1 MTNRTRFIAYITKYA
16 LSEGIQNREVEDC
29 FDISPDL
36 VKLLSANHVHFHKGH
51 WWRSYD
57 EARHRAEAMRKAKI
71 ASLRKQ
77 IARLEGLAF

>member
-1 MTNRTRFIAYITKYA
+1 MTERTRFIAYITKYA
-16 LSEGIQNREVEDC
+16 LTQGIQNFDVEDR
-29 FDISPDL
+29 FDISPDM
-36 VKLLSANHVHFHKGH
+36 VRHGSDASAYFHKGE

-77 IARLEGLAF
+77 IARLEGLTF